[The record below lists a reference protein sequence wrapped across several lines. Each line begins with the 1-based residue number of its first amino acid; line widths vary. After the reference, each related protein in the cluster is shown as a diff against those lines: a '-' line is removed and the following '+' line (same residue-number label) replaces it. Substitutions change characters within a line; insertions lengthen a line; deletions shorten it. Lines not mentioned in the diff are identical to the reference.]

1 MCLTCCCSILSYSL
15 RPHGQYSL
23 WNSPGQN
30 TGVATHSLLQR
41 LFPTQGWTPGLLLCR
56 RVLHPLSHQGSPPLL
71 STPGH
76 FSGGKINSSFPNL
89 LPFRDKLPNT
99 PISALHSSSLLGTD
113 ANSAKASA
121 LTLLCVLSSQRM
133 AWCIHSL
140 FPRDSSFPLLFM
152 DFLVTSPLAPPSE
165 KQKAHSH

>member
-1 MCLTCCCSILSYSL
+1 MDCSLQAPLSMGFSRQEHWSGL
-15 RPHGQYSL
+15 PQAPPHDIP
-23 WNSPGQN
+23 NPGID
-30 TGVATHSLLQR
+30 S
-41 LFPTQGWTPGLLLCR
+41 GLLLCR
-56 RVLHPLSHQGSPPLL
+56 RVLHPLSHQGSPSLL

-99 PISALHSSSLLGTD
+99 PISALYSSSLLGTD

>member
-1 MCLTCCCSILSYSL
+1 MGRRTDPEELSSVSLHSCLGVVAKAAQL
-15 RPHGQYSL
+15 RPTLYDPTGCSL
-23 WNSPGQN
+23 QAPLSMGFSRQEHWSGLPQAPPHDIPNPGID
-30 TGVATHSLLQR
+30 S
-41 LFPTQGWTPGLLLCR
+41 GLLLCR
-56 RVLHPLSHQGSPPLL
+56 RVLHPLSHQGSPSLL

-133 AWCIHSL
+133 A
-140 FPRDSSFPLLFM
+140 
-152 DFLVTSPLAPPSE
+152 
-165 KQKAHSH
+165 